1 MQFNFSEKIKR
12 ERLLETGTRKMKI
25 YFTAKDL
32 QKQIVKIYQEV
43 YLLIRKNMLVKS
55 LVKLRKLRK
64 VFSFLLCFKR
74 GKKNLR
80 SKWK

>member
-12 ERLLETGTRKMKI
+12 ERVVETETRKMKI

-32 QKQIVKIYQEV
+32 RKQIAKIYQEV

-55 LVKLRKLRK
+55 
-64 VFSFLLCFKR
+64 
-74 GKKNLR
+74 
-80 SKWK
+80 